1 MNVNRRMQMI
11 ILSQNV
17 EQFKCRPFALRM
29 TNNQSTYTFQF
40 RDNSDSTVLDI
51 MGELQTQRTK
61 ESSYLQKMSMMLQEV
76 LGRKNVLIGQTS
88 DPISVWTYKMRS
100 IL

>member
-1 MNVNRRMQMI
+1 MI

-17 EQFKCRPFALRM
+17 EQFKFRPFALRM

-40 RDNSDSTVLDI
+40 RDSSDSTVLDI

-61 ESSYLQKMSMMLQEV
+61 ESSYLQKMPMMLQEK
-76 LGRKNVLIGQTS
+76 LGRKNVLIGETS
-88 DPISVWTYKMRS
+88 APRSVWTYKMRS

>member
-1 MNVNRRMQMI
+1 MI

-40 RDNSDSTVLDI
+40 RDSSDSTVLDI

-61 ESSYLQKMSMMLQEV
+61 ESSYLQKMPMMLQEI
-76 LGRKNVLIGQTS
+76 LGRKNVSIGETS
-88 DPISVWTYKMRS
+88 DPRTVWTYKMRS